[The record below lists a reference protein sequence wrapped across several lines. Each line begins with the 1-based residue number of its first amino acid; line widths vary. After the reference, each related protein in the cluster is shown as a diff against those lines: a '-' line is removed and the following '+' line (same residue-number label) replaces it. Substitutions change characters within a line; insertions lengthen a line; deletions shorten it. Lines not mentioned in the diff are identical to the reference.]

1 MGEIKKIVIDDKEFM
16 FYCSSRS
23 TRHGFAHD
31 VEFFIEGASRV
42 KNTCHYL
49 NRTWECWQ
57 YQTAICGA
65 VRQYMDRY
73 AGYMLDDFK
82 FDNKIKRLTAQKKAD
97 FEALRDADEFYK
109 TLAKLYE
116 HIKNGRI

>member
-1 MGEIKKIVIDDKEFM
+1 MGEIKRIVIDEKEFM
-16 FYCSSRS
+16 FYCDSRS

-31 VEFFIEGASRV
+31 VELFVNGKPKEKTA
-42 KNTCHYL
+42 CHYL

-57 YQTAICGA
+57 YQTAICS
-65 VRQYMDRY
+65 VIRQYMNRY

-97 FEALRDADEFYK
+97 FEALRDADGFYK
-109 TLAKLYE
+109 TLVKLLDYAKNERL
-116 HIKNGRI
+116 